1 MKWFFANFLFDI
13 WNAGLTA
20 GLTLGVMLIL
30 RPVLCKLLTAQQR
43 AWLGMLGWYG
53 TGFAPM
59 FGLLGWLHILPVTFR
74 DLITPR
80 TGISSCEIPAYL
92 PENYQG
98 AGNTPW
104 PCLEA
109 GRCGW
114 SSATAS

>member
-53 TGFAPM
+53 TGFAPYSSGHVSG
-59 FGLLGWLHILPVTFR
+59 FDHAAHR
-74 DLITPR
+74 DQQL
-80 TGISSCEIPAYL
+80 
-92 PENYQG
+92 
-98 AGNTPW
+98 
-104 PCLEA
+104 
-109 GRCGW
+109 
-114 SSATAS
+114 